1 MTYYKYAER
10 DATSQ
15 VNWADVSKKWTDQIN
30 QVSTDRDKKRADIQ
44 KATDELTDSII
55 NAPMGEN
62 EGINAWY
69 SNFADQ
75 SSEYLLDANRRLKSG
90 DLKVRD
96 YNTIMANMT
105 QGTERMTGLAKDYS
119 DNYTVKMERLKNDQS
134 QQAEVAMMELAE
146 GYANFTNTQ
155 GIVNPT
161 NGMISIAKND
171 TGQTITIP
179 QMRAYINMQYD
190 KYDVGAALD
199 KQVTRLAADK
209 QVIMSGDVKTRE
221 SQLRAWNLAKDNL
234 LDAELADGLHVS
246 SILTEDLGGYNV
258 VTDATKVGEND
269 VLFVLDPRQPS
280 AGYRVP
286 LYGLDLSNMT
296 EADLDMI
303 FSADLDDTQ
312 RSALIKQA
320 EEQKG
325 VARDWLNTDF
335 DRRLGVIETPMKEPT
350 DGGDTGLTDAQRKA
364 IDAREQTV
372 NAAGHWMNLAFAIS
386 PEQKTTSARA
396 LQGLKFEDEYGSKQT
411 IVGVDPLTRND
422 RVVLTLRDAQG
433 KETTVER
440 KYADSPNAEQWVSQG
455 NFFYEDPAAAEN
467 LVRSLQNPKREGGPA
482 FGTMTTNIKA
492 TGRAFAEEVVDVIP
506 YEQATVGT
514 GKSAESAPVYFQE
527 KSSPG
532 NYQADAS
539 KTAAA
544 AKAALGAMGVDA
556 SGVTHISESASDEV
570 ASALGYNEQETIRFH
585 IPGITPE
592 SLFIPNNQAGIN
604 ALADLMTMLPGLIKN
619 REQLTVKDARTRFSN
634 VPKFEDYNG
643 AKFGDEM
650 RKQFGVKGTPEKDK
664 STGTGTPGAASSL
677 YNR

>member
-30 QVSTDRDKKRADIQ
+30 QVATDRDKKRADIQ

-62 EGINAWY
+62 EGVNAWY

-171 TGQTITIP
+171 TGETVTIP

-190 KYDVGAALD
+190 KYDVDAALD
-199 KQVTRLAADK
+199 KQVARLAADK
-209 QVIMSGDVKTRE
+209 RVIMSGDVKTRE

-246 SILTEDLGGYNV
+246 SLLTEDVGGYNV

-269 VLFVLDPRQPS
+269 VLFVLDPSQPS

-286 LYGLDLSNMT
+286 LYGLDLSNRT

-335 DRRLGVIETPMKEPT
+335 ERRLGVIETPMAERTKGPT
-350 DGGDTGLTDAQRKA
+350 SEEIKQQKGAQRTVDVVTNIRKLHSLKPGESQEDVDAAISYIQQLNPNVRKIDLSDNQIVIRMKDGDLIPITKGDQADLFVESIINAVYKDKAVDLPSALKKAGVNDEGLTRHGLSSIAG
-364 IDAREQTV
+364 IDETV
-372 NAAGHWMNLAFAIS
+372 GYNTEVQGFDDEGKLIDVTPRSSYVASTNANKG
-386 PEQKTTSARA
+386 
-396 LQGLKFEDEYGSKQT
+396 
-411 IVGVDPLTRND
+411 
-422 RVVLTLRDAQG
+422 
-433 KETTVER
+433 
-440 KYADSPNAEQWVSQG
+440 
-455 NFFYEDPAAAEN
+455 AEN
-467 LVRSLQNPKREGGPA
+467 VTS
-482 FGTMTTNIKA
+482 
-492 TGRAFAEEVVDVIP
+492 
-506 YEQATVGT
+506 
-514 GKSAESAPVYFQE
+514 
-527 KSSPG
+527 
-532 NYQADAS
+532 
-539 KTAAA
+539 
-544 AKAALGAMGVDA
+544 AALGALSAMNFDNPQVEVVNLRPEGLLNDTDAVKYFVPGVMPYQVFVPEDGANAVVGQLNELVAEARAQDRQVTIEELKAAIGPDNYDLYNTQEFRNANPIEFGAVENPNANTPEVDA
-556 SGVTHISESASDEV
+556 
-570 ASALGYNEQETIRFH
+570 
-585 IPGITPE
+585 
-592 SLFIPNNQAGIN
+592 
-604 ALADLMTMLPGLIKN
+604 
-619 REQLTVKDARTRFSN
+619 
-634 VPKFEDYNG
+634 
-643 AKFGDEM
+643 FGN
-650 RKQFGVKGTPEKDK
+650 PI
-664 STGTGTPGAASSL
+664 
-677 YNR
+677 

>member
-62 EGINAWY
+62 EGVNAWY

-171 TGQTITIP
+171 TGETITIP

-199 KQVTRLAADK
+199 EQVARLAADK
-209 QVIMSGDVKTRE
+209 KVIMSGDVKTRE

-246 SILTEDLGGYNV
+246 SLLTEDVGGYNV

-286 LYGLDLSNMT
+286 LYGLDLSNRT

-335 DRRLGVIETPMKEPT
+335 ERRLGVIETPMKEPT
-350 DGGDTGLTDAQRKA
+350 DGGDTGLSATERGKYAETQSGLESLAKVFYGDKKLRQEGLDEVFGQDET
-364 IDAREQTV
+364 ITSYGVREAADGQQEIFVQQMRDDGTV
-372 NAAGHWMNLAFAIS
+372 
-386 PEQKTTSARA
+386 
-396 LQGLKFEDEYGSKQT
+396 
-411 IVGVDPLTRND
+411 
-422 RVVLTLRDAQG
+422 
-433 KETTVER
+433 VER
-440 KYADSPNAEQWVSQG
+440 TPIPLGEAFTQFAKPAGTQFFDAAYIDDVLPGILKKYEGRQRGSGEYTTTRQPILTDISNVEIDYRGDKMTIKKALDKAGGVSRFG
-455 NFFYEDPAAAEN
+455 
-467 LVRSLQNPKREGGPA
+467 RA
-482 FGTMTTNIKA
+482 FGTRTD
-492 TGRAFAEEVVDVIP
+492 AEEEVQVIRTVLGAP
-506 YEQATVGT
+506 EVGINATVASVDERT
-514 GKSAESAPVYFQE
+514 IE
-527 KSSPG
+527 KARG
-532 NYQADAS
+532 
-539 KTAAA
+539 
-544 AKAALGAMGVDA
+544 
-556 SGVTHISESASDEV
+556 ESASEGTITAPGVQVFVDGRMDKPVIIPNTPSSMDALMSVVDMLAKNRFVTADELL
-570 ASALGYNEQETIRFH
+570 ALLPEEAKAYN
-585 IPGITPE
+585 TPE
-592 SLFIPNNQAGIN
+592 VISSIFTEEVTEEAPNYDWSKAG
-604 ALADLMTMLPGLIKN
+604 
-619 REQLTVKDARTRFSN
+619 Q
-634 VPKFEDYNG
+634 
-643 AKFGDEM
+643 
-650 RKQFGVKGTPEKDK
+650 
-664 STGTGTPGAASSL
+664 
-677 YNR
+677 

>member
-62 EGINAWY
+62 EGVNAWY

-119 DNYTVKMERLKNDQS
+119 DNYAIKMERFKNDDS
-134 QQAEVAMMELAE
+134 QQAELAMMELAE

-171 TGQTITIP
+171 TGETITIP

-190 KYDVGAALD
+190 KYDVGTALD
-199 KQVTRLAADK
+199 KQVARLAADK
-209 QVIMSGDVKTRE
+209 RVIMSGDVKTRE

-335 DRRLGVIETPMKEPT
+335 ERRLGVIETPMKEPT

-396 LQGLKFEDEYGSKQT
+396 LQGLKFEDEYGSRQT

-467 LVRSLQNPKREGGPA
+467 LVRSLQNPQREGGPA
-482 FGTMTTNIKA
+482 FGPMTTDVQA

-514 GKSAESAPVYFQE
+514 GKSAASAPVYFQE
-527 KSSPG
+527 NSKPG
-532 NYQADAS
+532 NAESEAAA
-539 KTAAA
+539 TTAA

-556 SGVTHISESASDEV
+556 SGITQITESASQEV

-585 IPGITPE
+585 IPGITPK

-619 REQLTVKDARTRFSN
+619 REQLTVEDALTRFSN

-650 RKQFGVKGTPEKDK
+650 REQFGVKGTPEKDE
-664 STGTGTPGAASSL
+664 STNTGTTGAASSL